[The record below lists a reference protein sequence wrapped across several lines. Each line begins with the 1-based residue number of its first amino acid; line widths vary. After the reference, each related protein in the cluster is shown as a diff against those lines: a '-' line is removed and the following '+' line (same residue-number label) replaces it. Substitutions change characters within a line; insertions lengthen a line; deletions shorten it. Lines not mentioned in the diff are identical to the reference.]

1 MTRRRRG
8 KRGRTSPDPPAK
20 RRRGGPPGLEVDEPE
35 PAPAP
40 ALAPAGAAA
49 PQPSMVMVAGLPP
62 GCGVMELKSRLE
74 AYGPIARSRVDAAA
88 ATGYV
93 TFRSGE
99 AAVAAIAASLDPD
112 GGITIG
118 CKKVLIVQAS
128 EALNNSKSVVR
139 AADPAGQSLHDATA
153 NNVIDDSAVPS
164 SKAASRATY
173 KAREIV
179 AYDDL
184 F

>member
-1 MTRRRRG
+1 MTRHRRG

-20 RRRGGPPGLEVDEPE
+20 RRRGPPELEADEVV
-35 PAPAP
+35 PAPAT
-40 ALAPAGAAA
+40 AAA
-49 PQPSMVMVAGLPP
+49 KEPSLVMVAGLPP
-62 GCGVMELKSRLE
+62 GCGVMDLKSRLG
-74 AYGPIARSRVDAAA
+74 AYGPIARTRIDAAT

-99 AAVAAIAASLDPD
+99 AAAAAIAASLDPD
-112 GGITIG
+112 GGVTIG
-118 CKKVLIVQAS
+118 SKKVLVVQSS
-128 EALNNSKSVVR
+128 ETPNNSRTVAQANPVGG
-139 AADPAGQSLHDATA
+139 ALHDAA
-153 NNVIDDSAVPS
+153 KRNASESVFSRI
-164 SKAASRATY
+164 KAAAPEASY